1 MKLPLAFLTARY
13 TRAEIILEQSI
24 YRMERTTVENKLR
37 AGWKLHPA
45 QHTLWS
51 IVGVWLW
58 LSRLNLLE
66 KCRRWVPFLQSRFRR

>member
-13 TRAEIILEQSI
+13 TRAEVILEQSI

-45 QHTLWS
+45 QHTLVDS
-51 IVGVWLW
+51 GGVAMAEQAE
-58 LSRLNLLE
+58 SPGKMPE
-66 KCRRWVPFLQSRFRR
+66 MGPVSPIAV